1 MTRLRT
7 RPGNPVVTKRRS
19 DGVVQGY
26 HVSPQVTENV
36 ASRDAFYERPKS
48 KPFTALVD
56 VPASPVEPDLRGAR
70 EHRVDHRR
78 RLFVTDERFALAEWN
93 GREYDYRVTPRTPE
107 LDAAVRRTHPEVL
120 DD

>member
-1 MTRLRT
+1 MSALRI
-7 RPGNPVVTKRRS
+7 RQGNPVVKQRS

-26 HVSPQVTENV
+26 HEGPQVTSNV
-36 ASRDAFYERPKS
+36 ASRDGFYERPKS
-48 KPFTALVD
+48 KPFTALAD
-56 VPASPVEPDLRGAR
+56 LPASPVEPELRGAR

-78 RLFVTDERFALAEWN
+78 RLFVTETQFALAEWN
-93 GREYDYRVTPRTPE
+93 GREYDYRVAPRTPE

>member
-1 MTRLRT
+1 MTRLRI
-7 RPGNPVVTKRRS
+7 RQGNPVETKRRS

-26 HVSPQVTENV
+26 HVGPQVTENV
-36 ASRDAFYERPKS
+36 ASRDAFYARPKS
-48 KPFTALVD
+48 KPFTALAD

-70 EHRVDHRR
+70 EYRVDHRR

-93 GREYDYRVTPRTPE
+93 GREYDYRVTTRTPE